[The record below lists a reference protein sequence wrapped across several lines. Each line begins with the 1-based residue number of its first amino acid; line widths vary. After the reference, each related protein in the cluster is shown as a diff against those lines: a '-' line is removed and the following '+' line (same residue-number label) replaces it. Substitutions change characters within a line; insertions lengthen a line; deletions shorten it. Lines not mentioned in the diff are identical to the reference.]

1 MILITRPLAQTE
13 NLKALL
19 KVANIDYAFFP
30 AFEIKKIS
38 TEVLNKKYD
47 VIIFISANAVNY
59 AEDYFDEIFVEP
71 FKVFAVGPITA
82 QRLIDKDIKVDCFP
96 KSNAS
101 SNELLAMQEC
111 SELTNKNVLIV
122 RGKGGSETLKNHLI
136 EMNQVD
142 YLEVYDRVP
151 CEFSKLHAES
161 IELFLNYPKGVLM
174 ASSNENLFN
183 VVRLFNLG
191 SPNNFDKLKSRKL
204 IVFSQKIK
212 VLAEKLG
219 FENIKVTL
227 NPSDQ
232 DLINELINEKN

>member
-1 MILITRPLAQTE
+1 MNQDSVGEQYCKGFHYCLPLAQTE

-111 SELTNKNVLIV
+111 SELTNKKVLIV
-122 RGKGGSETLKNHLI
+122 RGKGRSE
-136 EMNQVD
+136 ER
-142 YLEVYDRVP
+142 RVGKE
-151 CEFSKLHAES
+151 CRS
-161 IELFLNYPKGVLM
+161 
-174 ASSNENLFN
+174 
-183 VVRLFNLG
+183 RW
-191 SPNNFDKLKSRKL
+191 SP
-204 IVFSQKIK
+204 
-212 VLAEKLG
+212 
-219 FENIKVTL
+219 
-227 NPSDQ
+227 
-232 DLINELINEKN
+232 